1 MLWLERRVV
10 AQLISPTVSPAERP
24 AIEDYVGGALQAMPD
39 HLRAGVALE
48 SIAFGALVRLEDKLG
63 GPSPG
68 RLDRHLERWNAS
80 RISVVRQYVRMFRS
94 LVLFAENE
102 LVPECPQ

>member
-24 AIEDYVGGALQAMPD
+24 AIEDYVGGALRAMPD
-39 HLRAGVALE
+39 HLRFGVALE
-48 SIAFGALVRLEDKLG
+48 SIAFGALVRLEEALG
-63 GPSPG
+63 GASAS
-68 RLDRHLERWNAS
+68 RLERHLEHWNAS
-80 RISVVRQYVRMFRS
+80 RISVVRQYVRMLRS

-102 LVPECPQ
+102 LAPESPQ